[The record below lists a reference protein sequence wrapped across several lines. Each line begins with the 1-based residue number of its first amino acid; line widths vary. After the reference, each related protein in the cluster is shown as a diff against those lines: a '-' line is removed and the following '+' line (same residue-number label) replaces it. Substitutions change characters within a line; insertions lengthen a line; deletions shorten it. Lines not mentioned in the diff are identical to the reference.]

1 MEFIFIVYL
10 IFYLYSL
17 IHIFYQ
23 QSVRPILGMKGR
35 LLFLPFALKENSKI
49 GGGTLSKIYVLDTN
63 VLLQDPYAIFTFE
76 DNEVVIPAVV
86 LEEVDSKK
94 RYMDEVG
101 RNARMVSKLI
111 DGFRKNGKLHEKI
124 MLENGGVLR
133 IELNH
138 RSFHQL
144 QEIFVEKTNDN
155 RILAVAKNL
164 LLEEQSKENGR
175 PVILVSKDA
184 LVRVKA
190 DVIGL
195 EAEDFLSDRVVE
207 IDHIYTGF
215 FDFYINSELLNRFY
229 EKGELRVSELTN
241 HPFYP
246 NQFIILKDALGS
258 SASAIGIVD
267 HSGQKVKKLIFNHEH
282 IWGIRSR
289 NAQQTMAL
297 ELLLREDIPL
307 VTLTGKAG
315 TGKTLLALAAGL
327 MQTEDLGR
335 YKKLLVARPIVP
347 VGKDIGYLPGEKQ
360 EKLRPWMQ
368 PIFDNLEY
376 LFNTKKP
383 GELDAILAGMGS
395 IEVEA
400 LTYIR
405 GRSIPDQFIIIDE
418 AQNLTKHEVKTILT
432 RVGERSKIV
441 LMGDPEQ
448 IDHPY
453 LDEYNNGLTYV
464 VEKFK
469 DQKAAGHVRL
479 IKGERS
485 GLAQLAADIL

>member
-1 MEFIFIVYL
+1 M
-10 IFYLYSL
+10 
-17 IHIFYQ
+17 
-23 QSVRPILGMKGR
+23 
-35 LLFLPFALKENSKI
+35 
-49 GGGTLSKIYVLDTN
+49 SKIYVLDTN
-63 VLLQDPYAIFTFE
+63 VLLQDPYSIFSFK
-76 DNEVVIPAVV
+76 DNDVVIPAVV

-94 RYMDEVG
+94 RYMDEIG
-101 RNARMVSKLI
+101 RNARQISRLI
-111 DGFRKNGKLHEKI
+111 DNLRETGKLHEKI
-124 MLENGGVLR
+124 PLENGGTLR

-164 LLEEQSKENGR
+164 SLEEQKKKDGR
-175 PVILVSKDA
+175 TVVLVSKDT

-190 DVIGL
+190 DAIGL
-195 EAEDFLSDRVVE
+195 VSEDFLSDRVVE
-207 IDHIYTGF
+207 NDHLYTGF
-215 FDFYINSELLNRFY
+215 TDVQVTLDILNKFY
-229 EKGELRVSELTN
+229 EKGKIPISEIGN
-241 HPFYP
+241 GIYYP
-246 NQFIILKDALGS
+246 NEFLILKDVLGS
-258 SASAIGIVD
+258 SSSALAMVD
-267 HSGQKVKKLIFNHEH
+267 SSRKFIKKLVFDHEH
-282 IWGIRSR
+282 IWGIRPR
-289 NAQQTMAL
+289 NVQQTMAI
-297 ELLLREDIPL
+297 ELLLKKDLPL
-307 VTLTGKAG
+307 VTLIGKAG
-315 TGKTLLALAAGL
+315 TGKTLLALASGL
-327 MQTEDLGR
+327 MQTEDFGE

-347 VGKDIGYLPGEKQ
+347 MGKDLGYLPGEKE

-383 GELDAILAGMGS
+383 GELEAILAGMGS

-432 RVGERSKIV
+432 RVGDGSKIV

-453 LDEYNNGLTYV
+453 LDAFNNGLSYV
-464 VEKFK
+464 VERFK
-469 DQKAAGHVRL
+469 DQQIAGHVKL
-479 IKGERS
+479 VKGERS
-485 GLAQLAADIL
+485 GLAQLAADLL

>member
-1 MEFIFIVYL
+1 M
-10 IFYLYSL
+10 
-17 IHIFYQ
+17 
-23 QSVRPILGMKGR
+23 
-35 LLFLPFALKENSKI
+35 NN
-49 GGGTLSKIYVLDTN
+49 IYVLDTN
-63 VLLQDPYAIFTFE
+63 VLLQDPHAIFSFE
-76 DNEVVIPAVV
+76 DNDVVIPAVV

-101 RNARMVSKLI
+101 RNARQVSKLI
-111 DGFRKNGKLHEKI
+111 DNLRQAGKLHEKVP
-124 MLENGGVLR
+124 LENGGTLR

-138 RSFHQL
+138 RSFQQL
-144 QEIFVEKTNDN
+144 QEVFVEKSNDN
-155 RILAVAKNL
+155 RILAVAKNIS
-164 LLEEQSKENGR
+164 LEEETKEDGKT
-175 PVILVSKDA
+175 VVLVSKDV

-190 DVIGL
+190 DAIGL
-195 EAEDFLSDRVVE
+195 TAEDFLNDRVVE
-207 IDHIYTGF
+207 IDHIYTGYLEV
-215 FDFYINSELLNRFY
+215 YIDKGLLNLFY
-229 EKGELRVSELTN
+229 EKGELQLSEITN

-246 NQFIILKDALGS
+246 QQFLIMKDALGS

-267 HSGQKVKKLIFNHEH
+267 STGKKVKKLTHPSEH
-282 IWGIRSR
+282 IWGIKPR
-289 NAQQTMAL
+289 NVQQSMAM
-297 ELLLREDIPL
+297 ELLLRDDIPL
-307 VTLTGKAG
+307 VTMIGKAG
-315 TGKTLLALAAGL
+315 TGKTLLTLAAGL
-327 MQTEDLGR
+327 LQIEDLYT

-347 VGKDIGYLPGEKQ
+347 VGKDIGYLPGEKE

-368 PIFDNLEY
+368 PIYDNLEY

-432 RVGERSKIV
+432 RVGDRSKIV
-441 LMGDPEQ
+441 LMGDPNQ

-464 VEKFK
+464 VERFK
-469 DQKAAGHVRL
+469 DQTISGHIKLV
-479 IKGERS
+479 KGERS
-485 GLAQLAADIL
+485 GLAQLAADLL

>member
-1 MEFIFIVYL
+1 M
-10 IFYLYSL
+10 
-17 IHIFYQ
+17 
-23 QSVRPILGMKGR
+23 
-35 LLFLPFALKENSKI
+35 N
-49 GGGTLSKIYVLDTN
+49 KIYVLDTN
-63 VLLQDPYAIFTFE
+63 VLLQDPYAIFSFE
-76 DNEVVIPAVV
+76 DNQVIIPAVV
-86 LEEVDSKK
+86 LEELDSKK
-94 RYMDEVG
+94 RYMDEIG
-101 RNARMVSKLI
+101 RNARQVSKLI
-111 DGFRKNGKLHEKI
+111 DGFREKGKLHHGI
-124 MLENGGVLR
+124 LLHNGGELR

-138 RSFHQL
+138 RSFHEL
-144 QEIFVEKTNDN
+144 QEIFIEKTNDN

-164 LLEEQSKENGR
+164 SLEEQTKKNGKS
-175 PVILVSKDA
+175 VILVSKDT

-190 DVIGL
+190 DAIGL
-195 EAEDFLSDRVVE
+195 LSQDFLNDRVVE
-207 IDHIYTGF
+207 LDHIYSGF
-215 FDFYINSELLNRFY
+215 QEILVSRELLNQFY
-229 EKGELRVSELTN
+229 GKGSLLVSSITKETL
-241 HPFYP
+241 HP
-246 NQFIILKDALGS
+246 NQFILMKDILGT
-258 SASAIGIVD
+258 SASAVALVD
-267 HSGQKVKKLIFNHEH
+267 FTGKTARKLIFDEDH
-282 IWGIRSR
+282 IWGIKAR
-289 NAQQTMAL
+289 NVQQIMAM
-297 ELLLREDIPL
+297 EILLRSDIPL
-307 VTLTGKAG
+307 VTLIGKAG
-315 TGKTLLALAAGL
+315 TGKTLMALAAGL

-347 VGKDIGYLPGEKQ
+347 VGKDIGYLPGEKE

-383 GELDAILAGMGS
+383 GELDAILAGMSS

-469 DQKAAGHVRL
+469 EQQIAGHVKL

-485 GLAQLAADIL
+485 GLAQLAATLL

>member
-1 MEFIFIVYL
+1 M
-10 IFYLYSL
+10 
-17 IHIFYQ
+17 
-23 QSVRPILGMKGR
+23 
-35 LLFLPFALKENSKI
+35 N
-49 GGGTLSKIYVLDTN
+49 KIYVLDTN
-63 VLLQDPYAIFTFE
+63 VLLQDPYSIFSFE

-94 RYMDEVG
+94 RYMDEIG
-101 RNARMVSKLI
+101 RNARLISKLI
-111 DGFRKNGKLHEKI
+111 DNFRQIGKLHDKI
-124 MLENGGVLR
+124 PLENGGVLR

-138 RSFHQL
+138 RSFQQL

-155 RILAVAKNL
+155 RILAVAMNL
-164 LLEEQSKENGR
+164 SNEEKKKENGR
-175 PVILVSKDA
+175 PVILVSKDV

-190 DVIGL
+190 DAIGL
-195 EAEDFLSDRVVE
+195 QSEDFLNDRVVD

-215 FDFYINSELLNRFY
+215 IEIYINGDHLSQLY
-229 EKGELRVSELTN
+229 EKGEIAITDVTN
-241 HPFYP
+241 HLLYP
-246 NQFIILKDALGS
+246 NQFVILRNELVTS
-258 SASAIGIVD
+258 TSAIGIVD
-267 HSGQKVKKLIFNHEH
+267 NTCKKIKKLLFSHEH
-282 IWGIRSR
+282 IWGIRPR
-289 NAQQTMAL
+289 NVQQTMAFEML
-297 ELLLREDIPL
+297 MRKDISL
-307 VTLTGKAG
+307 VTMIGRAG
-315 TGKTLLALAAGL
+315 TGKTLLALAAGI
-327 MQTEDLGR
+327 MQTEDLR
-335 YKKLLVARPIVP
+335 YYKKLLVARPIVP
-347 VGKDIGYLPGEKQ
+347 VGKDIGFLPGEKQ

-376 LFNTKKP
+376 LFNTKKK

-432 RVGERSKIV
+432 RVGERSKIILV
-441 LMGDPEQ
+441 GDPEQ

-453 LDEYNNGLTYV
+453 LDEYNNGLTYI

-469 DQKAAGHVRL
+469 NQKIAGHVRL

>member
-1 MEFIFIVYL
+1 M
-10 IFYLYSL
+10 
-17 IHIFYQ
+17 
-23 QSVRPILGMKGR
+23 
-35 LLFLPFALKENSKI
+35 
-49 GGGTLSKIYVLDTN
+49 LDTN
-63 VLLQDPYAIFTFE
+63 VLLQEPFSIFSFE
-76 DNEVVIPAVV
+76 DNDVVIPAVV

-94 RYMDEVG
+94 RYMDEIG
-101 RNARMVSKLI
+101 RNARQVSRLI
-111 DGFRKNGKLHEKI
+111 DSFRETGKLHEKI
-124 MLENGGVLR
+124 PLENGGTLR

-164 LLEEQSKENGR
+164 SLEEQTKENGKT
-175 PVILVSKDA
+175 VILVSKDA

-190 DVIGL
+190 DAIGL
-195 EAEDFLSDRVVE
+195 IAEDFLSDRVVE
-207 IDHIYTGF
+207 VDHLYTGF
-215 FDFYINSELLNRFY
+215 LNVFIDAALLVKFYENGELL
-229 EKGELRVSELTN
+229 LSEIAN
-241 HPFYP
+241 HPFFP
-246 NQFIILKDALGS
+246 NQFLIMKDSLGS
-258 SASAIGIVD
+258 SSSALGIVD
-267 HSGQKVKKLIFNHEH
+267 QTGKKVKRLVFDHEQ
-282 IWGIRSR
+282 IWGIRPR
-289 NAQQTMAL
+289 NVQQTMAI
-297 ELLLREDIPL
+297 ELLLRRDLPL

-315 TGKTLLALAAGL
+315 TGKTLLALASGL
-327 MQTEDLGR
+327 LQTEDLR
-335 YKKLLVARPIVP
+335 QYKKLLVARPIVP
-347 VGKDIGYLPGEKQ
+347 VGKDLGFLPGEKQ

-368 PIFDNLEY
+368 PIFDNLEF

-405 GRSIPDQFIIIDE
+405 GRSIPDQYIIIDE

-432 RVGERSKIV
+432 RVGEGSKIV

-453 LDEYNNGLTYV
+453 LDAYNNGLTYV

-469 DQKAAGHVRL
+469 DQTISGHVKL

-485 GLAQLAADIL
+485 GLAQLAADLL

>member
-1 MEFIFIVYL
+1 MKWG
-10 IFYLYSL
+10 
-17 IHIFYQ
+17 
-23 QSVRPILGMKGR
+23 RGNLG
-35 LLFLPFALKENSKI
+35 N
-49 GGGTLSKIYVLDTN
+49 KIYVLDTN
-63 VLLQDPYAIFTFE
+63 VLLQDPYSIFSFE

-101 RNARMVSKLI
+101 RNARQVSKLI
-111 DGFRKNGKLHEKI
+111 DRLRENGKLHEKI
-124 MLENGGVLR
+124 LLDNGGVLR

-164 LLEEQSKENGR
+164 SLEEQTKENGR
-175 PVILVSKDA
+175 LVILVSKDA

-190 DVIGL
+190 DAIGL
-195 EAEDFLSDRVVE
+195 QAEDFLSDRVVD

-215 FDFYINSELLNRFY
+215 LELYISMDHLKRFY
-229 EKGELRVSELTN
+229 EKGEIVLSEIAN

-246 NQFIILKDALGS
+246 NQFIIIKDALGS

-267 HSGQKVKKLIFNHEH
+267 HSGKKVKKLLFHYDH
-282 IWGIRSR
+282 VWGIRPR
-289 NAQQTMAL
+289 NVQQTMAF
-297 ELLLREDIPL
+297 ELLMRKDVSL
-307 VTLTGKAG
+307 VTLIGKAG

-327 MQTEDLGR
+327 MQTEDLGT

-347 VGKDIGYLPGEKQ
+347 VGKDIGFLPGEKQ

-383 GELDAILAGMGS
+383 GELDAILAGMSS

-405 GRSIPDQFIIIDE
+405 GRSLPEQFIIIDE

-432 RVGERSKIV
+432 RVGEKSKII

-469 DQKAAGHVRL
+469 EQKIAGHVRL

-485 GLAQLAADIL
+485 GLAQLAADLL

>member
-1 MEFIFIVYL
+1 
-10 IFYLYSL
+10 
-17 IHIFYQ
+17 
-23 QSVRPILGMKGR
+23 
-35 LLFLPFALKENSKI
+35 
-49 GGGTLSKIYVLDTN
+49 LSKIYVLDTN
-63 VLLQDPYAIFTFE
+63 VLLQDPLAIFSFD
-76 DNEVVIPAVV
+76 DNDVVVPAVV

-101 RNARMVSKLI
+101 RNARYVSKLI
-111 DGFRKNGKLHEKI
+111 DSFRELGKLHESI
-124 MLENGGVLR
+124 PLENGGTFR

-138 RSFHQL
+138 RSFQQL

-164 LLEEQSKENGR
+164 SLEEEAKVDGKT
-175 PVILVSKDA
+175 VILVSKDT

-190 DVIGL
+190 DAL
-195 EAEDFLSDRVVE
+195 NLLAEDYLSDRVVE
-207 IDHIYTGF
+207 VDHIYTGYLEY
-215 FDFYINSELLNRFY
+215 YINTELLNKFY
-229 EKGELRVSELTN
+229 EKTELPVSDVAN

-246 NQFIILKDALGS
+246 NQFVVLKDALGGSS
-258 SASAIGIVD
+258 SALGIVD
-267 HSGQKVKKLIFNHEH
+267 QSGTKIKKFVFSNDH
-282 IWGIRSR
+282 IWGIRPR
-289 NAQQTMAL
+289 NAQQSMAL
-297 ELLLREDIPL
+297 ELLLRDDIPL
-307 VTLTGKAG
+307 VTLIGKAG

-327 MQTEDLGR
+327 MQTEDLQN

-347 VGKDIGYLPGEKQ
+347 VGKDLGYLPGEKD

-368 PIFDNLEY
+368 PIYDNLEY

-405 GRSIPDQFIIIDE
+405 GRSIPEQFIIIDE
-418 AQNLTKHEVKTILT
+418 AQNLTRHEVKTILT
-432 RVGERSKIV
+432 RVGDKSKIV

-469 DQKAAGHVRL
+469 DQKISGHVKL
-479 IKGERS
+479 VKGERS
-485 GLAQLAADIL
+485 SIAQLAADLL

>member
-1 MEFIFIVYL
+1 M
-10 IFYLYSL
+10 
-17 IHIFYQ
+17 
-23 QSVRPILGMKGR
+23 G
-35 LLFLPFALKENSKI
+35 N
-49 GGGTLSKIYVLDTN
+49 KIYVLDTN
-63 VLLQDPYAIFTFE
+63 VLLQDPYSIFSFK

-101 RNARMVSKLI
+101 RNARQVSKLI
-111 DGFRKNGKLHEKI
+111 DRLRENGKLHEKI
-124 MLENGGVLR
+124 LLDNGGVLR

-164 LLEEQSKENGR
+164 SLEEQTKENGR
-175 PVILVSKDA
+175 LVILVSKDA

-190 DVIGL
+190 DAIGL
-195 EAEDFLSDRVVE
+195 QAEDFLSDRVVD

-215 FDFYINSELLNRFY
+215 LELYISMDHLKRFY
-229 EKGELRVSELTN
+229 EKGEIVLSEIAN

-246 NQFIILKDALGS
+246 NQFIIIKDALGS

-267 HSGQKVKKLIFNHEH
+267 HSGKKVKKLLFHYDH
-282 IWGIRSR
+282 VWGIRPR
-289 NAQQTMAL
+289 NVQQTMAF
-297 ELLLREDIPL
+297 ELLMRKDVSL
-307 VTLTGKAG
+307 VTLIGKAG

-327 MQTEDLGR
+327 MQTEDLGT

-347 VGKDIGYLPGEKQ
+347 VGKDIGFLPGEKQ

-383 GELDAILAGMGS
+383 GELDAILAGMSS

-405 GRSIPDQFIIIDE
+405 GRSLPEQFIIIDE

-432 RVGERSKIV
+432 RVGEKSKII

-469 DQKAAGHVRL
+469 EQKIAGHVRL

-485 GLAQLAADIL
+485 GLAQLAADLL

>member
-1 MEFIFIVYL
+1 
-10 IFYLYSL
+10 
-17 IHIFYQ
+17 
-23 QSVRPILGMKGR
+23 
-35 LLFLPFALKENSKI
+35 LK
-49 GGGTLSKIYVLDTN
+49 KIYVLDTN
-63 VLLQDPYAIFTFE
+63 VLLQDPQAIFSFQ

-94 RYMDEVG
+94 RYMDEIG
-101 RNARMVSKLI
+101 RNARHVSKLI
-111 DGFRKNGKLHEKI
+111 DNLRQEGKLHEKI
-124 MLENGGVLR
+124 PLYTGGSLR

-138 RSFHQL
+138 RSFQEL

-164 LLEEQSKENGR
+164 SLEEEAKENGKS
-175 PVILVSKDA
+175 VILVSKDT

-190 DVIGL
+190 DALGL
-195 EAEDFLSDRVVE
+195 QAEDFLSDRVVE
-207 IDHIYTGF
+207 VNDIYTGF
-215 FDFYINSELLNRFY
+215 NELYIDKEFVNKFY
-229 EKGELRVSELTN
+229 EKGELTLTDITRQR
-241 HPFYP
+241 FYSHE
-246 NQFIILKDALGS
+246 FIIMKDALGS
-258 SASAIGIVD
+258 SASALGMVD
-267 HSGQKVKKLIFNHEH
+267 DSGTRVKKLVYDHDH
-282 IWGIRSR
+282 MWGIKAR
-289 NAQQTMAL
+289 NVQQTMAT
-297 ELLLREDIPL
+297 ELLLRDDISL
-307 VTLTGKAG
+307 VTMIGKAG

-327 MQTEDLGR
+327 LQTEDFH
-335 YKKLLVARPIVP
+335 KFNKLLVARPIVP

-368 PIFDNLEY
+368 PIYDNLEY
-376 LFNTKKP
+376 LFNVKKP
-383 GELDAILAGMGS
+383 GELDDILAGMAS

-405 GRSIPDQFIIIDE
+405 RRSIPDQFIIIDE

-441 LMGDPEQ
+441 LMGDPAQ

-469 DQKAAGHVRL
+469 DQSIAGHVKL
-479 IKGERS
+479 MKGERS
-485 GLAQLAADIL
+485 GLAQLAADLL

>member
-1 MEFIFIVYL
+1 
-10 IFYLYSL
+10 
-17 IHIFYQ
+17 
-23 QSVRPILGMKGR
+23 MK
-35 LLFLPFALKENSKI
+35 
-49 GGGTLSKIYVLDTN
+49 KIYVLDTN
-63 VLLQDPYAIFTFE
+63 VLLQDPQAIFSFQ

-94 RYMDEVG
+94 RYMDEIG
-101 RNARMVSKLI
+101 RNARHVSKLI
-111 DGFRKNGKLHEKI
+111 DSLRQQGKLHESI
-124 MLENGGVLR
+124 PLYNGGSLR

-164 LLEEQSKENGR
+164 SLEEETKEDGHQ
-175 PVILVSKDA
+175 VILVSKDT

-190 DVIGL
+190 DALGL
-195 EAEDFLSDRVVE
+195 QAEDFLSDRVVDVSDIYSGFIE
-207 IDHIYTGF
+207 I
-215 FDFYINSELLNRFY
+215 YIPKDLLNKFY
-229 EKGELRVSELTN
+229 EKGEIPLADITQ
-241 HPFYP
+241 HPFFSH
-246 NQFIILKDALGS
+246 QFLLMKDSMGS
-258 SASAIGIVD
+258 SASAVGIVD
-267 HSGQKVKKLIFNHEH
+267 ITGKYVRKFIYDQDH
-282 IWGIRSR
+282 IWGIKPR
-289 NAQQTMAL
+289 NVQQTMAM

-307 VTLTGKAG
+307 ITMVGKAG

-327 MQTEDLGR
+327 LQTEDLQA

-347 VGKDIGYLPGEKQ
+347 VGKDIGFLPGEKQ

-383 GELDAILAGMGS
+383 GELDDILAGMGS

-405 GRSIPDQFIIIDE
+405 GRSIPEQFIIIDE

-432 RVGERSKIV
+432 RVGEKSKIV
-441 LMGDPEQ
+441 LMGDPGQ

-469 DQKAAGHVRL
+469 DHPVAGHIKL
-479 IKGERS
+479 MKGERS